1 MGVYLLFTLVIVVW
15 TTASLVMANFGGR
28 TPGHKGPRIKAT
40 ADDPKQLRKCIKN
53 LTRLLDDFEKESL
66 TLQGRA
72 LKYDM
77 NATAEWR
84 NWSERWKTRGNKLS
98 YRCRLDELSGNDVN
112 PAIDQMAEIHL
123 ALGDLHTSTTSV
135 VNGYMETYVKR
146 LRTLRKKMSAVRTT
160 VDRQHPKKRR
170 H

>member
-1 MGVYLLFTLVIVVW
+1 MQEGSQFGPYQVIKRI
-15 TTASLVMANFGGR
+15 AYGG
-28 TPGHKGPRIKAT
+28 
-40 ADDPKQLRKCIKN
+40 
-53 LTRLLDDFEKESL
+53 
-66 TLQGRA
+66 
-72 LKYDM
+72 
-77 NATAEWR
+77 
-84 NWSERWKTRGNKLS
+84 
-98 YRCRLDELSGNDVN
+98 
-112 PAIDQMAEIHL
+112 MAEIHL